1 MHITRKRL
9 LSLASSLL
17 LLGLAACNSD
27 ESPAKDSAKPA
38 SAAAAAAAASA
49 ATSSGNQ
56 PQPPA
61 LHCAP

>member
-38 SAAAAAAAASA
+38 SATATAASA

>member
-27 ESPAKDSAKPA
+27 ESPAKDNAKPA
-38 SAAAAAAAASA
+38 SAAAAAASA
-49 ATSSGNQ
+49 ATSSGNK